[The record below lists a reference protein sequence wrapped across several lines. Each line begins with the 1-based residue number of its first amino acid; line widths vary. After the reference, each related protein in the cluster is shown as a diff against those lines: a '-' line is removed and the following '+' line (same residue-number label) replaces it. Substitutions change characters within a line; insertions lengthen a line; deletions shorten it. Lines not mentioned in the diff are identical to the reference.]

1 MSTHQLI
8 PSKPTA
14 ATLRSFIPLRGGLL
28 QRKCACGGTPGPTG
42 ECEQCRKTRLQRK
55 AQDLETS
62 AQPSTFDSRS
72 SKVPPIVLE
81 VLRTPGQPLDAT
93 TRAFMEP
100 RFGRDFSHVPVRT
113 SELQL
118 SSSSLT
124 VGPADDHYEQEADQL
139 AARVMRFSRSG
150 AMSDAAQPFD
160 FGHVRVH
167 TGPEAS
173 ASAAAINAVAYTVGH
188 DIVFGAGHYAPHTLA
203 GQRVLAH
210 ELTHVIQQSASDAS
224 GRIQRLT
231 AAEKKEDLKSKRLKN
246 DARLQ
251 RAFDNSPAMRKNEKG
266 EGVKTLQRALRDLGY
281 PMPISFDKGDADG
294 IFEDETFATVQQFQI
309 DHSIDHDG
317 VVGRE
322 TLRVL
327 DEMFS
332 TSLTLKSIRFT
343 SDHGLMKDNRISWD
357 DSGPPFAKPEW
368 TSTTLGGKSAPISHS
383 KNKAVTVDIAVDVTP
398 ATVTGVPVN
407 LKGRSALNF
416 LTFDVSGSL
425 SGGQDRTLSATSSGI
440 VPDLIDDQHQKQTID
455 WSADV
460 IGENQPLG
468 QSLDHDVFVTY
479 DTPVGGGVTYKR
491 MVKAAELTKGFGNNP
506 HDIVSGEMRR
516 FPSYNLH
523 KPYRGNIWPL
533 ADNIA
538 ASAECQAIVRFVQAV
553 NNMVGVPGSA
563 RGIAV
568 YANPNAPNVPVIAL
582 LVESGGATG
591 AMSDFPTE
599 PGTGNLAALFDGGDN
614 ANNYEAALEFE
625 FGNKLFYPGGVP
637 GGVGLTTTL
646 AVLHSFKKMSWAK
659 WDPVANKFVP
669 VKLIFCYH
677 PPC

>member
-1 MSTHQLI
+1 M
-8 PSKPTA
+8 K
-14 ATLRSFIPLRGGLL
+14 RMNL
-28 QRKCACGGTPGPTG
+28 QRRAVDNQS
-42 ECEQCRKTRLQRK
+42 EHSEV
-55 AQDLETS
+55 
-62 AQPSTFDSRS
+62 PS
-72 SKVPPIVLE
+72 IVHE
-81 VLRTPGQPLDAT
+81 VLRSPGQPLDAN

-100 RFGRDFSHVPVRT
+100 RFGHDFSRVPARASVP
-113 SELQL
+113 QL
-118 SSSSLT
+118 SSSTLT
-124 VGPADDHYEQEADQL
+124 VGPADDRYEQEAHQL
-139 AARVMRFSRSG
+139 AARVMRTARAG

-160 FGHVRVH
+160 FSQVRVH

-173 ASAAAINAVAYTVGH
+173 ASAAAVNAVAYTVGH
-188 DIVFGAGHYAPHTLA
+188 DIVFGAGHYAPHTSA
-203 GQRVLAH
+203 GQSLLAH
-210 ELTHVIQQSASDAS
+210 ELTHVIQQSASNAS

-231 AAEKKEDLKSKRLKN
+231 AAEKKEDLKSKRLKD

-251 RAFDNSPAMRKNEKG
+251 RAFDNSPAMRKNEES

-294 IFEDETFATVQQFQI
+294 IFGDETFATVQQFQI

-317 VVGRE
+317 AVGRE
-322 TLRVL
+322 TLRTL

-343 SDHGLMKDNRISWD
+343 SDHGLMKDNRVSWD

-368 TSTTLGGKSAPISHS
+368 TSSIPDGKSAPISHS
-383 KNKAVTVDIAVDVTP
+383 KNKAVAVDIAVDVAP
-398 ATVTGVPVN
+398 HTVTGVPVN

-416 LTFDVSGSL
+416 LTFDVSSTL
-425 SGGQDRTLSATSSGI
+425 SGGQDRTLSATSSGV
-440 VPDLIDDQHQKQTID
+440 VPDLIDDQYQKQTID

-460 IGENQPLG
+460 IGENQSLG

-479 DTPVGGGVTYKR
+479 DTPVGGSVTYKR
-491 MVKAAELTKGFGNNP
+491 MAKATELTKGFGNNP
-506 HDIVSGEMRR
+506 HDIVSGEMKR
-516 FPSYNLH
+516 FPSYNLK
-523 KPYRGNIWPL
+523 KPYSGNIWPL

-538 ASAECQAIVRFVQAV
+538 ASAECQAIVRFVQAA
-553 NNMVGVPGSA
+553 NNMVAVPGTA

-568 YANPNAPNVPVIAL
+568 YADPNAPNVPVIAL
-582 LVESGGATG
+582 LLESGGATG
-591 AMSDFPTE
+591 AMTDFPAE
-599 PGTGNLAALFDGGDN
+599 PGTGHRAFLFDGGDN

-625 FGNKLFYPGGVP
+625 FGSKLYYPGGVP

-646 AVLHSFKKMSWAK
+646 AVLHSFKKMSWSK

-677 PPC
+677 QPC